1 MFSFAKIDIQK
12 RKFLK
17 SNQIKLDNLNL
28 FNQLKTGLKTKDALV
43 NLFESASLRILS
55 ANGITSKFQFNI
67 FKNNQTFPI

>member
-1 MFSFAKIDIQK
+1 LRKFIYKNE
-12 RKFLK
+12 KFLK

-28 FNQLKTGLKTKDALV
+28 FNQLKTGLKTKDALL
-43 NLFESASLRILS
+43 NLFESASLRIVS

>member
-1 MFSFAKIDIQK
+1 LRKFIYKNE
-12 RKFLK
+12 KFLK

-28 FNQLKTGLKTKDALV
+28 FNQLKTGLKTKDALA
-43 NLFESASLRILS
+43 NLFESASLRIVS